1 MVNLADANL
10 QLKKCQGVIIS
21 LKPSSPEMK
30 WDFSSASIQAIN
42 S

>member
-1 MVNLADANL
+1 MVNIADANL
-10 QLKKCQGVIIS
+10 QLKKIQGVVVS
-21 LKPSSPEMK
+21 LKPSSPDTK